1 MNMSWNEVGVQFP
14 MWYRVQVKAL
24 SLRSAKIDSIPSLG
38 DKFEIRSGRKL
49 FFFSMSMFLN
59 VSLSYCKCSESS
71 FSGPEAL
78 VRNPC
83 LEEIHVVTSI

>member
-1 MNMSWNEVGVQFP
+1 MNMAWNEVGVQFS

-49 FFFSMSMFLN
+49 FFSMFSMFLN
-59 VSLSYCKCSESS
+59 VTASVPKLSFQVPKHC
-71 FSGPEAL
+71 FG
-78 VRNPC
+78 
-83 LEEIHVVTSI
+83 IHVWRRSMW